1 MALVA
6 IEIVDAGLAAAREG
20 VLYPP
25 SPGLALLDPAGLV
38 TGSEAAAQERLKPVF
53 AFDRFWTD
61 LSTEAL
67 PRPLPQARSRAD
79 LAYAQLVQVWAG
91 TAQPGDEALFAV
103 PGSMRPRELGLLAG
117 IAAAAGIPVAGFVDA
132 AIAACAPLEAGET
145 VLCLDLQLHQSV
157 LTEMHGVEALVRRR
171 VEIAPR
177 VGLKALRAAW
187 AQLVSE
193 AMVRRTRFDPQ
204 HHAASE
210 QQLYD
215 RLPEWLAA
223 LSGSDVADVE
233 LEASSGRFAVS
244 LRREQFVLAAEAY
257 YTQLADLVHAARRAG
272 EPVTLALSARAAA
285 LPGLAERCASLGD
298 VAVMALTDG
307 AASLGTLSAADEITA
322 AGTASL
328 VTALGRVH
336 PAAAIAP
343 HTQRSRGTSPTHVVY
358 GGRAHAITEEPLALG
373 RAQAGARSLVLAGP
387 SAGVSGRHCVLVREG
402 DTVIVRDRSRH
413 GTFVNGERVSG
424 SAPLAAGD
432 RLRIGTPGVVLEL
445 VAVG

>member
-1 MALVA
+1 MARVA
-6 IEIVDAGLAAAREG
+6 IEMVDAGLAAAREG
-20 VLYPP
+20 VLSPP

-38 TGSEAAAQERLKPVF
+38 TGNEAAAQERLKPVF

-61 LSTEAL
+61 LGNEAL

-79 LAYAQLVQVWAG
+79 LAYAHLSQVWADA
-91 TAQPGDEALFAV
+91 AQPGDEALFAV

-117 IAAAAGIPVAGFVDA
+117 IAAAARIPVAGFVDA

-157 LTEMHGVEALVRRR
+157 LTEMHGLESLARRR

-215 RLPEWLAA
+215 RLPHWLAV

-233 LEASSGRFAVS
+233 LEASAGRFAVS

-257 YTQLADLVHAARRAG
+257 YTQLADLVHSARRAG
-272 EPVTLALSARAAA
+272 ESVTLALSARAAA
-285 LPGLAERCASLGD
+285 LPGLAERCAALSD
-298 VAVMALTDG
+298 VAVVLLTDG
-307 AASLGTLSAADEITA
+307 AASLGALSAADEVTA

-328 VTALGRVH
+328 VTTLRRVR
-336 PAAAIAP
+336 PAVAARR
-343 HTQRSRGTSPTHVVY
+343 TQRSRGTPPTHVIY
-358 GGRAHAITEEPLALG
+358 GGRAHAITEEPLMLG
-373 RAQAGARSLVLAGP
+373 RARAGSRSLVLAGP
-387 SAGVSGRHCVLVREG
+387 VAGVSGAHCVLVREG

-413 GTFVNGERVSG
+413 GTFVNGERISG
-424 SAPLAAGD
+424 SARLAAGD
-432 RLRIGTPGVVLEL
+432 RLRIGTPGMVLEL

>member
-1 MALVA
+1 MARVA

-20 VLYPP
+20 VLSAP

-38 TGSEAAAQERLKPVF
+38 TGNEAAGQERLKPVF
-53 AFDRFWTD
+53 AFDRFWTE

-79 LAYAQLVQVWAG
+79 LAHAHLSQVWAG
-91 TAQPGDEALFAV
+91 VAQPGDEALFAV

-117 IAAAAGIPVAGFVDA
+117 IAAAASIPVAGFVDA
-132 AIAACAPLEAGET
+132 AVAACAPLEASET

-157 LTEMHGVEALVRRR
+157 LTELRGTGSLTRRR

-223 LSGSDVADVE
+223 LSGSDVADIE
-233 LEASSGRFAVS
+233 LEARSGRFAVS
-244 LRREQFVLAAEAY
+244 LRREQFMLAAEAY
-257 YTQLADLVHAARRAG
+257 YTQLVDLVHAARRAG

-285 LPGLAERCASLGD
+285 QPGLAERCAALSD
-298 VAVMALTDG
+298 VAVLVLADG
-307 AASLGTLSAADEITA
+307 AAPLGALAAVDEVTA

-328 VTALGRVH
+328 VTALRRVR
-336 PAAAIAP
+336 PATAVARRA
-343 HTQRSRGTSPTHVVY
+343 QRPRGPAPTHVVY
-358 GGRAHAITEEPLALG
+358 DGRAHVITEEPLVLG

-387 SAGVSGRHCVLVREG
+387 AAGVSGTHCVLVREG
-402 DTVIVRDRSRH
+402 GTVVVGDRSRY

-424 SAPLAAGD
+424 SSPLAVGD

-445 VAVG
+445 VAVD